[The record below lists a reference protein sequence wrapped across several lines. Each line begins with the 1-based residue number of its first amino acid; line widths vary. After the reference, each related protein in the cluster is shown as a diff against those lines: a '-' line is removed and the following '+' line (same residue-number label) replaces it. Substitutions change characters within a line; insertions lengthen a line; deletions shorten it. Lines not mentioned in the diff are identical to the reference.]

1 MTALGDR
8 LALLLQEFRKWDPT
22 EPCPSTA
29 SDLAREYGLEM
40 GTVLRIARSEGFVL
54 DEGDPAP
61 LELTVSD
68 IEIFD
73 DGPDVTKGSKIGRY
87 ELLEKLGE
95 GGMGVV
101 FVAYDPTLNRRIA
114 IKLLRSDLS
123 EISDENPHDA
133 RRRILREAQAMA
145 QVSSHPN
152 IVPVYDVGTFGERV
166 FIAMEYV
173 VGRPIN
179 DFIETKKL
187 GWKEIRKLYLDAAQG
202 LMAAHAQGLVH
213 RDFKPDNVLV
223 DNEGRVKVMDFGL
236 ARSSGKSGMSM
247 MGGVI
252 NVEAEGVQLHE
263 TLTVTGQ
270 IMGTPAYMAPEQ
282 FLLEEV
288 DARADQFAFCVAMFE
303 ALTGYRPYQAD
314 SFRELARKV
323 LNQRIVEPPRKTDV
337 PEWIFDTLFKGLSTA
352 KIDRWASMMHLCEA
366 LMEEPPHVKATARKK
381 ARRAATLIAGSFIL
395 PAAVGVGVWVM
406 SREAPPIPSPAVL
419 SDVPAGIE
427 VSYSTYTPKQIHQVV
442 MANSGHVRQ
451 CYREILEKSP
461 EEEAIGRIVVTFA
474 ITSSGRVKNA
484 AITSNTFK
492 DERMADC
499 VMASTLFWDFPKTDS
514 FMDTEV
520 TYPFVFTPMQG

>member
-22 EPCPSTA
+22 EPCPATA
-29 SDLAREYGLEM
+29 SGLAREYGLEM

-54 DEGDPAP
+54 DEGEPEP

-68 IEIFD
+68 IEVLD
-73 DGPDVTKGSKIGRY
+73 DDPEIKKGSKIGRY

-101 FVAYDPTLNRRIA
+101 YVAYDPTLNRRIA
-114 IKLLRSDLS
+114 IKLLRPDLS
-123 EISDENPHDA
+123 EVSDEHPHDA

-152 IVPVYDVGTFGERV
+152 IVPVYDVGTYGERV

-173 VGRPIN
+173 EGRPIN
-179 DFIETKKL
+179 DFIETRKL
-187 GWKEIRKLYLDAAQG
+187 DWREIRKLYLDAAKG

-223 DNEGRVKVMDFGL
+223 DNDFRVKVMDFGL
-236 ARSSGKSGMSM
+236 ARSSGKAGMSM
-247 MGGVI
+247 IAGAAPVRD
-252 NVEAEGVQLHE
+252 NVSLNE

-288 DARADQFAFCVAMFE
+288 DARADQFAFCVAMYE
-303 ALTGYRPYQAD
+303 ALCGYRPYQAD

-323 LNQRIVEPPRKTDV
+323 LNQRIVEPPRKSDT
-337 PEWIFDTLFKGLSTA
+337 PEWIFDTILKGLNT
-352 KIDRWASMMHLCEA
+352 KKNERWASMHHLCEA
-366 LMEEPPHVKATARKK
+366 LVEEPPHVKAAAKK
-381 ARRAATLIAGSFIL
+381 KTRRLASIIVGSFV
-395 PAAVGVGVWVM
+395 ASAGVGVETWIM
-406 SREAPPIPSPAVL
+406 SQDAPPVYTPATL
-419 SDVPAGIE
+419 TPTPEGIE
-427 VSYSTYTPKQIHQVV
+427 VTYDTYTSKQVHQVV
-442 MANSGHVRQ
+442 MANSGNVRK
-451 CYREILEKSP
+451 CYREILDESP
-461 EEEAIGRIVVTFA
+461 GKDIIGRIVVTFT
-474 ITSSGRVKNA
+474 INA
-484 AITSNTFK
+484 QGEVTDAGILTNTFDDK
-492 DERMADC
+492 RMADC
-499 VMASTLFWDFPKTDS
+499 VMASTLFWDFPESDT

-520 TYPFVFTPMQG
+520 VYPFVFSPNQG